1 MGVSGEG
8 KWRSGGNCTARLEF
22 MSDILKQPAMS
33 AGAAA
38 RRKVGQR
45 LSRYRTD

>member
-33 AGAAA
+33 AGGGGEKEGRSAF
-38 RRKVGQR
+38 VPI
-45 LSRYRTD
+45 SH